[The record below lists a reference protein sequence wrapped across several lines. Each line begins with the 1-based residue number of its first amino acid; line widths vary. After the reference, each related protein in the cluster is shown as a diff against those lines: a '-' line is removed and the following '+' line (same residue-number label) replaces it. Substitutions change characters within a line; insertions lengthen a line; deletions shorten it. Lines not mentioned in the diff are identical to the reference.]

1 MMRRTRHGVP
11 LWLVAA
17 LTGGMLA
24 MDADARQS
32 RQSRFY
38 VSPDGDDE
46 SDGSRKEPF
55 ATLGQAQSAVR
66 ELVAAGL
73 ERDVKVLIHAGTYR
87 CPEGLVFDARDSG
100 TEEHPVTWAAYR
112 GATARLVGGV
122 RVTGWRRWKG
132 DVLVAEVPEGTEP
145 NQLFEGDE
153 RMTLARA
160 PDEGYFRLAGVVKG
174 REKREFTYRGRDID
188 PRGWD
193 LSGARVF
200 IWPGHDWFSQDK
212 PVTAIDP
219 AARKITLG
227 TDQGYAM
234 RPGNRWFIKNVLGL
248 LDRPGECRID
258 LAKGKLYAWPRN
270 GGGEGRITCATAE
283 NVVRVKGD
291 APERPVRNLH
301 FEGLDIGIAKG
312 DAVLFGNAEDCSI
325 RFSKIENAG
334 LVGVT
339 VAGHARRVTIYGNL
353 IRRHGMHGVSLKGLG
368 PGGADVNGDHVVE
381 SNHIH
386 HCGRLVGHRYGVR
399 ISQSGTNRIVH
410 NHIHHMP
417 RYGTTIKGLRY
428 QSLRQSVKGVTFE
441 NRHDF
446 LHSRKNLI
454 AYNHIHHVN
463 LDSQDTG
470 AMESWGPGRD
480 NVYDHNLIHDCGND
494 RFNLQSGIYLDDA
507 ADYFKVTNNI
517 IWGVGGVG
525 GDQCIFTKGIGNV
538 IENNILIVEPTN
550 ESGIRSF
557 FMAGE
562 RVDHHTYRRN
572 IIYFRGAEP
581 SPKGAFGR
589 GAGNLHAP
597 GKTLEWKAD
606 VPAAGEYA
614 VWFLYACQN
623 KPWGR
628 TDMGGR
634 TELAARGGAPVT
646 LMDLPDTGGW
656 GAYRWSRTA
665 AIRLAKGTQVIRW
678 RNVKGGG
685 LNLDAIAF
693 SDDPGWVPEG
703 HDLARPRPGRH
714 VFVIHAESY
723 VRTGGDRRAIYNFQN
738 WSDDRV
744 SESDWNV
751 FWKPAG
757 EITIKGGPANGSYAK
772 WLELGGGKFDS
783 HSVVADPLFVDP
795 ANRDY
800 RLKPESPALKLGFKP
815 IDTSTIGLKADFPTR
830 LEVR

>member
-1 MMRRTRHGVP
+1 MVF
-11 LWLVAA
+11 
-17 LTGGMLA
+17 
-24 MDADARQS
+24 MDAEARQY

-38 VSPDGDDE
+38 VSPDGDDAG
-46 SDGSRKEPF
+46 DGSRKGPF
-55 ATLGQAQSAVR
+55 ATLGRAQSAVR
-66 ELVAAGL
+66 ELVAEGL
-73 ERDVKVLIHAGTYR
+73 ERDVRVLIRAGEYLL
-87 CPEGLVFDARDSG
+87 PDGLVFDARDSG
-100 TEEHPVTWAAYR
+100 TEEHPVRWAAYR
-112 GATARLVGGV
+112 GAAVRLVGGV

-132 DVLVAEVPEGTEP
+132 EVLVAEVPEGTEA
-145 NQLFEGDE
+145 NQLFEGDG

-174 REKREFTYRGRDID
+174 NDKREFLYRARDID
-188 PRGWD
+188 PREWD

-219 AARKITLG
+219 AARKVTLG
-227 TDQGYAM
+227 NEQGYPM
-234 RPGNRWFIKNVLGL
+234 KPGNRWFIKNVLAL

-258 LAKGKLYAWPRN
+258 LAKGKLYAWPSN

-283 NVVRVKGD
+283 NVIRV
-291 APERPVRNLH
+291 
-301 FEGLDIGIAKG
+301 KG
-312 DAVLFGNAEDCSI
+312 DAVLFENAQGCSV

-339 VAGHARRVTIYGNL
+339 VAGHARRVTVYGNL
-353 IRRHGMHGVSLKGLG
+353 IRRHGMHGVSLKGLA
-368 PGGADVNGDHVVE
+368 PGKDDVNGDHVVE
-381 SNHIH
+381 NNHIH
-386 HCGRLVGHRYGVR
+386 HCGRLVGHGYGVR
-399 ISQSGTNRIVH
+399 ISQSGSNRVVH

-428 QSLRQSVKGVTFE
+428 HSLRQSVKGVTFE

-507 ADYFKVTNNI
+507 ADYFTVTNNFI
-517 IWGVGGVG
+517 RGVGGVG

-557 FMAGE
+557 FMADE

-572 IIYFRGAEP
+572 IIYFRGTP
-581 SPKGAFGR
+581 PVPRGMFGR
-589 GAGNLHAP
+589 GVGNLHAP
-597 GKTLEWKAD
+597 GKTLEWQAD

-623 KPWGR
+623 RPWGR

-634 TELAARGGAPVT
+634 TELAAGGGAPVT

-656 GAYRWSRTA
+656 GTYKWSRTA
-665 AIRLAKGTQVIRW
+665 TIRLAKGKQVVRW
-678 RNVKGGG
+678 RNAKGGG

-693 SDDPGWVPEG
+693 SDDPAWVPEG
-703 HDLARPRPGRH
+703 HDLAKPAPGRH
-714 VFVIHAESY
+714 VFVVHAESH

-744 SESDWNV
+744 KESDRNV
-751 FWKPAG
+751 FWKAG
-757 EITIKGGPANGSYAK
+757 GEVTVKGGPANGSYEK
-772 WLELGGGKFDS
+772 WRKLAGGKFDS
-783 HSVVADPLFVDP
+783 HSLVADPLFVDP
-795 ANRDY
+795 ANHDY
-800 RLKPESPALKLGFKP
+800 RLKPESPALELGFKP
-815 IDTSTIGLKADFPTR
+815 IDTSAIGLKADFPKR
-830 LEVR
+830 LEGE